1 MPGPAALHFTE
12 DDDANRLLAADP
24 LALLIGM
31 LLDQQFPME
40 RAFLSPHLLRQRLG
54 GTLDAGAIAA
64 RDEEDLVE
72 IFRGPPALHRF
83 PGSMAGRTRALC
95 EVVDAEYGGDA
106 SSIWTTAADGRELL
120 KRLEALPGF
129 GKAKARIF
137 VGVVGKRLGA
147 GPPGWEQAA
156 ADWPS
161 IADVDS
167 FDRVVVLREQ
177 KRAAKA
183 AKRAEG

>member
-1 MPGPAALHFTE
+1 MPRPSALPFTE
-12 DDDANRLLAADP
+12 DDDANRLLASDP

-40 RAFLSPHLLRQRLG
+40 RAFLSPFLLRQRLG
-54 GTLDAGAIAA
+54 GVLDPAAIATADEDDLLDA
-64 RDEEDLVE
+64 
-72 IFRGPPALHRF
+72 FRGPPALHRF
-83 PGSMAGRTRALC
+83 PGSMAKRTRALC
-95 EVVDAEYGGDA
+95 EAVVEDYDGDA
-106 SSIWTTAADGRELL
+106 RAIWATAADGDELR

-137 VGVVGKRLGA
+137 VGVVGKRLGE
-147 GPPGWEQAA
+147 GPTGWQEAA

-167 FDRVVVLREQ
+167 FDKVYELREQ
-177 KRAAKA
+177 KRAMKA
-183 AKRAEG
+183 AGKKTS